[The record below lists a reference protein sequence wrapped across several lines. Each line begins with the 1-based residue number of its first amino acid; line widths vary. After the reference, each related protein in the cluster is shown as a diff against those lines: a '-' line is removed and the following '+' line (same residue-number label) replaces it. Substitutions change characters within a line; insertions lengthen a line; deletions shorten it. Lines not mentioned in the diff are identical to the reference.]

1 MLHLLGIEYS
11 KVKNYTTFWV
21 MLIIYA
27 ALIPLIIWGI
37 SVFHFGQEGTPMYWE
52 GSSVFKFPVVWNGVT
67 WVASWFNLL
76 LGILIVLIICND
88 FNYRTF
94 KQNVIDGLS
103 KQQVIVSKFL
113 FLIALAIAVTLYTFL
128 LGTIIGFTFSD
139 GGNMLDDIYYVGIYF
154 IQTIGYF
161 TLAFL
166 FSILLRKTAL
176 SIIIFTLAIIVVNPL
191 ISLTI
196 SLTIGDNSIVQF
208 FPINS
213 ISELT
218 PFPLQWL
225 TAMIQSN
232 PNPEAQS
239 QGMEQVNMIISQ
251 PIRTVVA
258 TIYIAIFVFISNLIL
273 KKRDL

>member
-1 MLHLLGIEYS
+1 MLNLLGIEYS

-27 ALIPLIIWGI
+27 TLIPLIIWGI
-37 SVFHFGQEGTPMYWE
+37 SAFHFGQEGTPMYWE

-103 KQQVIVSKFL
+103 KQQVIASKLL
-113 FLIALAIAVTLYTFL
+113 FLTALAIAVTLYTFL
-128 LGTIIGFTFSD
+128 LGTVFGFIFSD

-191 ISLTI
+191 ISMTI
-196 SLTIGDNSIVQF
+196 SLTLGDNSIVQF

-225 TAMIQSN
+225 TDMVQSN
-232 PNPEAQS
+232 PDPAAQS
-239 QGMEQVNMIISQ
+239 KGMEQVNMIISQ

-258 TIYIAIFVFISNLIL
+258 TIYIAIFVFLSNLIL

>member
-1 MLHLLGIEYS
+1 MLHLLSIEYS

-27 ALIPLIIWGI
+27 TLIPLIIWGI
-37 SVFHFGQEGTPMYWE
+37 SVFHFGQEETPMYWE

-103 KQQVIVSKFL
+103 KQQVIASKFL
-113 FLIALAIAVTLYTFL
+113 FLIALAMAVTLYTFVISL
-128 LGTIIGFTFSD
+128 LFGLVFSD
-139 GGNMLDDIYYVGIYF
+139 GGSMFSDIYYVGIYF
-154 IQTIGYF
+154 AQTIGYF

-176 SIIIFTLAIIVVNPL
+176 AIILFTLTIIINPIL
-191 ISLTI
+191 TGVISWA
-196 SLTIGDNSIVQF
+196 IGDNSIVQF
-208 FPINS
+208 LPINA

-218 PFPLQWL
+218 PFPLKWL
-225 TAMIQSN
+225 TDMVQSN
-232 PNPEAQS
+232 PDPESQS
-239 QGMEQVNMIISQ
+239 QVMEQVNMIISQ

-258 TIYIAIFVFISNLIL
+258 TIYIAIFVFLSNLIL

>member
-27 ALIPLIIWGI
+27 VLIPLIIWGI
-37 SVFHFGQEGTPMYWE
+37 SAFNLGQEGTPVYWE

-67 WVASWFNLL
+67 YVASWFNLL
-76 LGILIVLIICND
+76 LGIIIVLIISND

-103 KQQVIVSKFL
+103 KQQVIASKFL
-113 FLIALAIAVTLYTFL
+113 FLTVLASAVTLYTFL
-128 LGTIIGFTFSD
+128 MGAIFGFIFSD
-139 GGNMLDDIYYVGIYF
+139 EGNMFDDIYYLGIYF

-166 FSILLRKTAL
+166 FSILIRKTAL
-176 SIIIFTLAIIVVNPL
+176 SIIIFTLTIIVVNPL
-191 ISLTI
+191 ISFTI

-218 PFPLQWL
+218 PFPIQWFTDL
-225 TAMIQSN
+225 IQS
-232 PNPEAQS
+232 NPEAQS
-239 QGMEQVNMIISQ
+239 KGMEQVNLIISQ

-258 TIYIAIFVFISNLIL
+258 TVYIAIFVFLSNLIL

>member
-1 MLHLLGIEYS
+1 MLHLLGIEYR

-27 ALIPLIIWGI
+27 VLIPLIIWGI
-37 SVFHFGQEGTPMYWE
+37 SAFNLGQEGTPVYWE

-67 WVASWFNLL
+67 YVASWFNLL
-76 LGILIVLIICND
+76 LGIIIVLIISND

-103 KQQVIVSKFL
+103 KQQVIASKFL
-113 FLIALAIAVTLYTFL
+113 FLTVLASAVTLYTFL
-128 LGTIIGFTFSD
+128 MGVIFGFIFSD
-139 GGNMLDDIYYVGIYF
+139 SGNMLDGIYYLGIYF

-166 FSILLRKTAL
+166 FSILIRKTAL
-176 SIIIFTLAIIVVNPL
+176 SIIIFTLTIIVVNPL
-191 ISLTI
+191 ISFTI

-213 ISELT
+213 I
-218 PFPLQWL
+218 
-225 TAMIQSN
+225 
-232 PNPEAQS
+232 PNS
-239 QGMEQVNMIISQ
+239 MVHGFNSI
-251 PIRTVVA
+251 
-258 TIYIAIFVFISNLIL
+258 
-273 KKRDL
+273 

>member
-1 MLHLLGIEYS
+1 
-11 KVKNYTTFWV
+11 
-21 MLIIYA
+21 
-27 ALIPLIIWGI
+27 
-37 SVFHFGQEGTPMYWE
+37 
-52 GSSVFKFPVVWNGVT
+52 
-67 WVASWFNLL
+67 
-76 LGILIVLIICND
+76 
-88 FNYRTF
+88 
-94 KQNVIDGLS
+94 
-103 KQQVIVSKFL
+103 
-113 FLIALAIAVTLYTFL
+113 
-128 LGTIIGFTFSD
+128 
-139 GGNMLDDIYYVGIYF
+139 MLDGIYYLGIYF

-191 ISLTI
+191 ISLAI

-218 PFPLQWL
+218 PFPIQWL

-232 PNPEAQS
+232 SDPAAQT

-251 PIRTVVA
+251 PIRTAVA
-258 TIYIAIFVFISNLIL
+258 IAYIAIFVFLSNLIL